1 VNRASMVPEVT
12 KRNMPKLRPTTAEN
26 LSLLPDRHP
35 TKDFFI
41 ADIFDNLPFKDDIAS
56 MEHPIFSLSK
66 KLDFRKLEY
75 ANGNVSVTIA
85 PSTYGLPTIFDK
97 DILLYCGSLLMD
109 AINKGTIPPKTL
121 RISSHDLLVATNRPT
136 NGKGYELLKNA
147 LDRLKG
153 VSIKTNIKTNK
164 RETTRAFG
172 LIESYEVIESSKVKN
187 RMVRLEITLS
197 DWFYNSILGKEVLT
211 INRDYFRLGKALER
225 RVYEIARKH
234 CGKNSSWKIS
244 LEKLKDK
251 TGSTSSLKKFRY
263 FIRQIESHNH
273 LPDYSIHL
281 NEDEMVIFSPRT
293 QFVEVEDLPRITSET
308 LEKGRRIVEQA
319 GTGWDFG
326 ELHSQFSKALLD
338 GKFQPDN
345 VNGAF
350 IGFVKKKVA
359 TQP

>member
-1 VNRASMVPEVT
+1 MS
-12 KRNMPKLRPTTAEN
+12 KLAEN
-26 LSLLPDRHP
+26 LSLLPERHP

-41 ADIFDNLPFKDDIAS
+41 ADIFDNLPFKDDIAT

-66 KLDFRKLEY
+66 KLDLRKLEY
-75 ANGNVSVTIA
+75 RNGDVSITIA

-97 DILLYCGSLLMD
+97 DILLYCGSLLMEG
-109 AINKGTIPPKTL
+109 INKGNPPPKTL

-147 LDRLKG
+147 LDRLRG

-172 LIESYEVIESSKVKN
+172 LIESYEIVESSKIKN

-211 INRDYFRLGKALER
+211 INRNYFRLGRAIER

-234 CGKNSSWKIS
+234 CGKNTGWKIS
-244 LEKLKDK
+244 LEKLKEK

-263 FIRQIESHNH
+263 FIRQIESNNH
-273 LPDYSIHL
+273 LPDYSLRL
-281 NEDEMVIFSPRT
+281 NDSDMVYFKPRREY
-293 QFVEVEDLPRITSET
+293 VEVEDIPRITHET
-308 LEKGRRIVEQA
+308 LERGRAIVEKAQ
-319 GTGWDFG
+319 TGWDFG
-326 ELHSQFSKALLD
+326 ELHSQFTKALLD
-338 GKFQPDN
+338 RKFEPEN
-345 VNGAF
+345 VNAAF
-350 IGFVKKKVA
+350 IGFVKKKVSVK
-359 TQP
+359 P